1 MRIVSKGVSDVGRKR
16 EANEDCFATVPE
28 DSLFVVADGM
38 GGHAAGEVASRL
50 AVTAIADF
58 IASTRRDAEVT
69 WPYDYD
75 VTMSVEGNRLKT
87 AIRLANQKILDT
99 ISHKKELE
107 GMGTTLVSTLIAD
120 GRACVGHVGDSRAY
134 LIRNGVIS
142 QLTSDHSWVNEQVK
156 LGFLTRSDA
165 GRHPFRN
172 VVTRALGSKE
182 DVVDRAQP
190 VPPAGALA
198 DGLDGRYALEVAAR
212 DLAGNPASAV
222 VNVVVDVAEQDLKA
236 GDLLLLCS
244 DGLNTMLDD
253 ERIVRLVTE
262 NGDDVEAAAKAL
274 IAGANE
280 SGGEDNVTVILIK
293 IEESAGDPPE
303 PA

>member
-134 LIRNGVIS
+134 LIRNGAIS

-182 DVVDRAQP
+182 DVM
-190 VPPAGALA
+190 
-198 DGLDGRYALEVAAR
+198 
-212 DLAGNPASAV
+212 
-222 VNVVVDVAEQDLKA
+222 VDVAEQDLKA
-236 GDLLLLCS
+236 GDFLLLCS

-262 NGDDVEAAAKAL
+262 NGGDVEAAAKAL

-280 SGGEDNVTVILIK
+280 NGGEDNVTVILIK
-293 IEESAGDPPE
+293 IEESPGDPCE

>member
-1 MRIVSKGVSDVGRKR
+1 MRIIFSGVTDVGRKR
-16 EANEDCFATVPE
+16 EANEDCFAAVIE

-38 GGHAAGEVASRL
+38 GGHAAGEVASHL
-50 AVTAIADF
+50 AVTAISDF

-75 VTMSVEGNRLKT
+75 ITMSEECNRLKT

-107 GMGTTLVSTLIAD
+107 GMGTTLVGVLIAD
-120 GRACVGHVGDSRAY
+120 SRLCVGHVGDSRAY
-134 LIRNGVIS
+134 LIRSGEIS

-156 LGFLTRSDA
+156 LGFLSKIDA

-182 DVVDRAQP
+182 DVV
-190 VPPAGALA
+190 
-198 DGLDGRYALEVAAR
+198 
-212 DLAGNPASAV
+212 
-222 VNVVVDVAEQDLKA
+222 VDVAEQELKA
-236 GDLLLLCS
+236 GDFLLLCS

-253 ERIVRLVTE
+253 EKIVRLVVDNT
-262 NGDDVEAAAKAL
+262 DDVEAAAKAL
-274 IAGANE
+274 IAGANQN
-280 SGGEDNVTVILIK
+280 GGEDNVTVILIK
-293 IEESAGDPPE
+293 VEKDPARLPQ
-303 PA
+303 AT